1 MEWRDTFNRF
11 NPTEDLP
18 HSMRVSWFSE
28 HLLSALIILRAGTQW
43 IYELGVRSEMPFYQ
57 KKSVALINRMSFL
70 CLLLA
75 LPGSFMLLLVGY
87 DHPFSLLV
95 TGVLMVCLILAL
107 NGVQQ
112 VEWGKAL
119 FAFGPAG
126 YILVYTLLELASNSF
141 HNSLTYA
148 LARQAVCLAL
158 LLPLIIYG
166 FEDRRKVLGVG
177 GICVL
182 IFLAFDLATI
192 RLGAFQ
198 LWDDG
203 SLNRGLFSVLS
214 ILQLVGIA
222 ACIFY
227 MQSYTLNY
235 EKQVQSMNEK
245 LQRMAVTDGM
255 TGLLNHTVMEQ
266 LIGDAINRT
275 KRSHSPMSLIIIDV
289 DFFKLINDTYGHTA
303 GDEVLKRLSQ
313 VLDHSKRST
322 DYMGRWGG
330 EEFIL
335 LLTETSL
342 LGATKLAEKL
352 RHLVESHTFPHR
364 SRLTISLG
372 VTEYKDGDTLVT
384 FIKRADVALYRAK
397 HSGRNRSE
405 IQN

>member
-1 MEWRDTFNRF
+1 MEWRDTFNHF

-28 HLLSALIILRAGTQW
+28 RLLSALIILRAGTQW

-126 YILVYTLLELASNSF
+126 YILVYTLLELESNSF

-148 LARQAVCLAL
+148 LARQAVCLSL

-322 DYMGRWGG
+322 D
-330 EEFIL
+330 
-335 LLTETSL
+335 
-342 LGATKLAEKL
+342 
-352 RHLVESHTFPHR
+352 
-364 SRLTISLG
+364 
-372 VTEYKDGDTLVT
+372 
-384 FIKRADVALYRAK
+384 
-397 HSGRNRSE
+397 
-405 IQN
+405 